1 MSLTENISKMAA
13 QWTECTRRMLH
24 KILKKNN
31 LRLFSVTQ
39 IMFVANMFPYFF
51 KKMASKKYLS
61 VAKDLIT
68 SVF

>member
-39 IMFVANMFPYFF
+39 IMFVANMFPSF